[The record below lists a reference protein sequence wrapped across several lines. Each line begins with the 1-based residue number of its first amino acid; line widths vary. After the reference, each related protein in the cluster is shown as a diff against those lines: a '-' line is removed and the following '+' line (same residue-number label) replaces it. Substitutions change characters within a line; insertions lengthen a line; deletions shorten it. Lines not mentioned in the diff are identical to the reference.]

1 MTHYAAET
9 FCLWLSKKT
18 GKKYR
23 LPTEAEWEYAVRGGT
38 STPYFFEGDPKRFSN
53 EGFWRKLFKA
63 DTTPINRYVIYANNN
78 QHRTEEP
85 SAVQPNPFG
94 LKICWGM
101 SWNIVPTGMQPMPM
115 PN

>member
-9 FCLWLSKKT
+9 FCQWLSKKT

-23 LPTEAEWEYAVRGGT
+23 LPTEAEWEYATRGGT
-38 STPYFFEGDPKRFSN
+38 ETPYFFPGDPKKFSN

-63 DTTPINRYVIYANNN
+63 DTAGIARYVVYVNDSKN
-78 QHRTEEP
+78 RTEEP

-94 LKICWGM
+94 LKIRSAM
-101 SWNIVPTGMQPMPM
+101 
-115 PN
+115 